1 MHLLYYYIMSEC
13 RGIFGNYFCQF
24 SPFFLLRT
32 LPTHSI
38 LLCFL
43 YILGGGGRGGVAV
56 ELVDIFKDYF
66 FYLGRGGGWV
76 LLPFAAFSPPLNTP
90 LSECVWNCS
99 SKLQRAQI
107 IICYFNSGPVT
118 LALRQSLITEVEKII
133 GMCMI
138 TCFWCTDSM
147 SSV

>member
-1 MHLLYYYIMSEC
+1 MRGGEGVLNRDPGAKSNQIIIFTRRRADLNWLDLAAMHLLYYYIMSEC

-66 FYLGRGGGWV
+66 FYLGRGGG
-76 LLPFAAFSPPLNTP
+76 
-90 LSECVWNCS
+90 
-99 SKLQRAQI
+99 
-107 IICYFNSGPVT
+107 
-118 LALRQSLITEVEKII
+118 
-133 GMCMI
+133 
-138 TCFWCTDSM
+138 
-147 SSV
+147 